1 MLARPVVPH
10 SFPSVHGLLSS
21 VYPQTGAY
29 PNAVS
34 QVRSFSTAN
43 ARNASK
49 LGATAPAAS
58 ANLDLGMDLSMNRPR
73 TGAWRRRT
81 NTIAQPVAALRDA
94 SDHASIDLSFASA
107 GSDSGA
113 NEFASLAESF
123 FSRAGGNWELEFTT
137 LACEQKEAQ
146 QAAQQEFLSEPS
158 PSVRDF
164 AFALMLAR
172 GASFSH

>member
-1 MLARPVVPH
+1 M
-10 SFPSVHGLLSS
+10 
-21 VYPQTGAY
+21 
-29 PNAVS
+29 S
-34 QVRSFSTAN
+34 QVRSFSTAYF
-43 ARNASK
+43 RNTSK

-58 ANLDLGMDLSMNRPR
+58 ANLDLGMDLSMNRPL
-73 TGAWRRRT
+73 T

-107 GSDSGA
+107 GSNSGA

-137 LACEQKEAQ
+137 LACEQKEAIFL
-146 QAAQQEFLSEPS
+146 AQQEFLSEPS
-158 PSVRDF
+158 PCVRDY
-164 AFALMLAR
+164 AFALMIAR